1 MAVDLQEPPQP
12 QNPPPEPHD
21 DSVNHAFILEQMQ
34 IGFTGIHARLDALN
48 ARIDRLMIVLIVGL
62 FGIVASLVGVII
74 ATILR

>member
-21 DSVNHAFILEQMQ
+21 DSVTHAFILEQMQ
-34 IGFTGIHARLDALN
+34 RGFDAVN
-48 ARIDRLMIVLIVGL
+48 ARIDRLTIVLIVGL

>member
-12 QNPPPEPHD
+12 QNPPLQPHD
-21 DSVNHAFILEQMQ
+21 DSVTHAFILEQMQ
-34 IGFTGIHARLDALN
+34 RGFDAVN
-48 ARIDRLMIVLIVGL
+48 ARIDRLTIVLIVGL